1 MNGGM
6 TGKEGMTVKEG
17 ILTSCCNEYLP
28 HAVITIEMNDECRN
42 DWKGR
47 NDC

>member
-6 TGKEGMTVKEG
+6 TGKEGMTIKEG
-17 ILTSCCNEYLP
+17 ILTSCYNEYLS
-28 HAVITIEMNDECRN
+28 HAVITIETNDECRN